1 MSDERQKRD
10 SQGRFKKKG
19 LSLPSFDSPLSTPP
33 KLAEPEKEKKKSVLD
48 KFKPK
53 KLVIPEYNPVI
64 ESKKLAEAMTEP
76 KGWGAKK
83 KQAALRLEV
92 ENTFGEIDWDPD
104 TKFPRV
110 ELTEE
115 DTTTISTYAGP
126 TSLEKL
132 KSYDGMSGRA
142 YRFVKKID
150 DDISI
155 TKIAEKVT
163 LRFIT
168 LENSLSLSVDN
179 PNRNKEH
186 VLLLVGDYEV
196 RLSTSEVIFIP
207 IN

>member
-19 LSLPSFDSPLSTPP
+19 LSLPSFDSPVGTPP
-33 KLAEPEKEKKKSVLD
+33 KLVEPEKEKKKSILD

-53 KLVIPEYNPVI
+53 KLVIPEYNPVV
-64 ESKKLAEAMTEP
+64 ESKKLEEAMLEP

-83 KQAALRLEV
+83 KQAALRDEV
-92 ENTFGEIDWDPD
+92 ENTFGEIDWDPE
-104 TKFPRV
+104 TRFPRV

-115 DTTTISTYAGP
+115 DTTAISTYAGP

-132 KSYDGMSGRA
+132 KSYDGIAGRA
-142 YRFVKKID
+142 YRFNKKLD

-155 TKIAEKVT
+155 TKIAERVV

-168 LENSLSLSVDN
+168 LENSLSLTLEN
-179 PNRNKEH
+179 PNRNREH
-186 VLLLVGDYEV
+186 ILLAVGDYEV
-196 RLSTSEVIFIP
+196 RLPTSEVIFIP
-207 IN
+207 AN